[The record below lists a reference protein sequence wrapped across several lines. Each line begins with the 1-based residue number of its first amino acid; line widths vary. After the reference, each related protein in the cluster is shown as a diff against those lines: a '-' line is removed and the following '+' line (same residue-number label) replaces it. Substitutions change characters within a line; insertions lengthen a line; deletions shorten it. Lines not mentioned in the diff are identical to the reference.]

1 MRKTGYNIFAAVTAA
16 YNIVFVLAA
25 IIFVPR
31 MFWDMAER
39 NTCIGAMAA
48 GSAALLIIALLLGK
62 RLGERQRALMF
73 VSTGLAGL
81 VAFRW
86 LLMALLW

>member
-1 MRKTGYNIFAAVTAA
+1 MRKTGYSIFAAVTAA
-16 YNIVFVLAA
+16 YNAALILAA

-39 NTCIGAMAA
+39 NTVIGIMAA
-48 GSAALLIIALLLGK
+48 GSAVLLIIALLLGK
-62 RLGERQRALMF
+62 RLDERPRMLVF

>member
-1 MRKTGYNIFAAVTAA
+1 MKKTGYSFFAAVTAV
-16 YNIVFVLAA
+16 YNAALVLAA

-39 NTCIGAMAA
+39 NAVIGAMAA
-48 GSAALLIIALLLGK
+48 GSAVLLIAALLMGK
-62 RLGERQRALMF
+62 RLGERQRALVF